1 MVTPDKWSKARAY
14 MSQLLEIASTT
25 NLFDSKQLDSIRG
38 YLIYVV
44 HTYPSFTPY
53 LKGLHLTIN
62 SWCLGRLSDGW
73 KDMGSYELELSL
85 ADQHP
90 PQEVRGVPRLLPDL
104 QALSTLFQPS
114 IPPRQVVRGSTVAVV
129 LYGYANASRSG
140 SGSCFATPQGLRIRY
155 GLWGRVI
162 SHQSSNFQ
170 ELQNLADTVE
180 WELVDQFPVLREAV
194 AAIDHLASAELSPG
208 LELFLF
214 TDNIVAESAFFR
226 GTSSNPLLFDLILRL
241 KQLELQ
247 YSLHLYVAHIAGTRM
262 MAQGTDGLSHGAAWE
277 FNNPVTIVPLHLS
290 PVDRDPT
297 LLTWVAS
304 WIPAGLSPH
313 ILTPYEW
320 YTTGHGV
327 MESNTNLD
335 GMCCPSPAPYSTVFV
350 WHPAPTAAEA
360 ALEELCFSRH
370 KRPTYWHIFL
380 CPRLFTHTWR
390 KRLFKFSEV
399 TFYLTPGFLPVT
411 WPATQH
417 EPIVVGIFLPLL
429 GRPPWLAKVSPP
441 LLPP

>member
-1 MVTPDKWSKARAY
+1 V
-14 MSQLLEIASTT
+14 
-25 NLFDSKQLDSIRG
+25 
-38 YLIYVV
+38 
-44 HTYPSFTPY
+44 
-53 LKGLHLTIN
+53 
-62 SWCLGRLSDGW
+62 
-73 KDMGSYELELSL
+73 
-85 ADQHP
+85 
-90 PQEVRGVPRLLPDL
+90 
-104 QALSTLFQPS
+104 
-114 IPPRQVVRGSTVAVV
+114 
-129 LYGYANASRSG
+129 
-140 SGSCFATPQGLRIRY
+140 
-155 GLWGRVI
+155 
-162 SHQSSNFQ
+162 
-170 ELQNLADTVE
+170 
-180 WELVDQFPVLREAV
+180 
-194 AAIDHLASAELSPG
+194 
-208 LELFLF
+208 
-214 TDNIVAESAFFR
+214 
-226 GTSSNPLLFDLILRL
+226 
-241 KQLELQ
+241 
-247 YSLHLYVAHIAGTRM
+247 
-262 MAQGTDGLSHGAAWE
+262 WE

-290 PVDRDPT
+290 PVNRDPT

-304 WIPAGLSPH
+304 WIPVGLSPH

-429 GRPPWLAKVSPP
+429 GRPPWLAKGSPP